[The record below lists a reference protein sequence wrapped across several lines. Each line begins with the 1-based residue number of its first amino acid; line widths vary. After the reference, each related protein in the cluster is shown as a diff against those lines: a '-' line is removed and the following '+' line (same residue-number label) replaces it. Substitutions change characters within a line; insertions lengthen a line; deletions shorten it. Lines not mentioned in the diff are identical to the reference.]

1 MTSRRTQYIILITV
15 LATVFLYGL
24 HSIADFDTGYHLQ
37 TGHYIVTHGMVPLYD
52 IFSSQGGGVRWI
64 AHYWLSDVFFFLVY
78 ALGGYGGLI
87 VLVGA
92 MAVLTWWM
100 VMRTA
105 YQYTG
110 KSFLVPLLLLPYT
123 SLTYELWVV
132 RPQIYTYAATALLL
146 YLLERWR
153 RTENK
158 KILVG
163 VIVLVVVWAN
173 LHAGVIL
180 GIAIVGLYGIAYAYH
195 RRAHVRNALMPL
207 GLFLAAIAVTIVNPN
222 GYATLWYEQII
233 GTSVRTVG
241 TLEWKSLLYFLPDTI
256 ESKAFLG
263 LMVVVAVHVG
273 WVVIRRIRRMK
284 VVSQEDIV
292 SLGLLAGAC
301 ALPLMSIRHVILFL
315 IMTFPL
321 FVMSVQ
327 TLYTHRVSLHMRKT
341 FVWGAM
347 GLVGIFCIG
356 GLVHALGLQKIND
369 HMLPVGAVQFIQ
381 DHHIAGPTFNNMEMG
396 GYLIW
401 TLWPQQKVLFDGRS
415 EIYAGAANDNYV
427 SIFLGSAGWQKAWD
441 AYHPNNVLLAYR
453 DTNVA
458 PAPIVGNLI
467 ARLQSMGYDLV
478 YWDDAAVLLLK
489 DTPGNKNIIDTYAYH
504 DIGPFVNPTSI
515 PAGDIK
521 SAMVEAQRALDAAPD
536 SIEVQNFATLLL
548 QRIKNNY
555 QWPISNDQ

>member
-1 MTSRRTQYIILITV
+1 MTSRRLYTILIIAV
-15 LATVFLYGL
+15 LTTVFLYGL

-37 TGHYIVTHGMVPLYD
+37 TGHYIVTHGTVPLYD
-52 IFSSQGGGVRWI
+52 IFSLQGVGMRWI

-78 ALGGYGGLI
+78 ALSGYGGLI

-92 MAVLTWWM
+92 MAALTWWM

-110 KSFLVPLLLLPYT
+110 KSFLVPLLLLLYT
-123 SLTYELWVV
+123 YLTYELWVV
-132 RPQIYTYAATALLL
+132 RPQIFTYAATALVI

-163 VIVLVVVWAN
+163 VIALMVVWAN

-195 RRAHVRNALMPL
+195 RRAQIRDAIMPL
-207 GLFLAAIAVTIVNPN
+207 GLFVAAIAVTLLNPN
-222 GYATLWYEQII
+222 GYATLWYGQII
-233 GTSVRTVG
+233 ENSIQTVG

-256 ESKAFLG
+256 ESKIFLA
-263 LMVVVAVHVG
+263 LMVVVAAHVG
-273 WVVIRRIRRMK
+273 WVVFGRIRRTRA
-284 VVSQEDIV
+284 VSQEDIV

-301 ALPLMSIRHVILFL
+301 ALPLMSIRHVGLFL

-327 TLYTHRVSLHMRKT
+327 TLYAHRVSLHVRKT
-341 FVWGAM
+341 FLLGAM

-356 GLVHALGLQKIND
+356 GLVHVLGLQEIND

-453 DTNVA
+453 DTNGV

-489 DTPGNKNIIDTYAYH
+489 DTPENKSIIDAYMYH
-504 DIGPFVNPTSI
+504 DIGPFINPASI
-515 PAGDIK
+515 PAGEVK
-521 SAMVEAQRALDAAPD
+521 NAMTEVHRALDAASD

-555 QWPISNDQ
+555 Q